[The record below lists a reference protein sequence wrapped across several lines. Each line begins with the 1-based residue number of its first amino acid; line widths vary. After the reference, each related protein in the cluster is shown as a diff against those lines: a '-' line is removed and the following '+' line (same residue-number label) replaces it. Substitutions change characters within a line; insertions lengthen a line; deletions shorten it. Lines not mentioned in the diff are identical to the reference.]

1 MQYATDTCHAALY
14 GKPTADT
21 LFRYFNKCVVLRAI
35 GKIIKVNNERINV
48 DLFVNMSIISLHIA
62 HMRSLQCHKSLE
74 L

>member
-48 DLFVNMSIISLHIA
+48 DLFCKYVNYFPSHCTYA
-62 HMRSLQCHKSLE
+62 FTAVP
-74 L
+74 